1 MHYWHLVRLSA
12 TYLTAHLKMP
22 NFPLNFAAG
31 MFLPL
36 RLDAQSGVEKQS
48 RCSLLGW
55 RWFWPTTF
63 FSCSFGTGSA
73 QTRPDPAGLA
83 KTNRRPR
90 RPSIMAVIL
99 NGPSFR
105 DGQQLPINQLMVDV
119 QMVSYFEL
127 EIPSL
132 HEPSRED
139 MTAYIKRP
147 ANICLRSGELRIV
160 FKLCVEKEKKVWIIL
175 HLFFLKKKGSL
186 ANCKRIQISL
196 FSVAWKRNG
205 IVHQMQMLNAY
216 CACFGPRG

>member
-1 MHYWHLVRLSA
+1 
-12 TYLTAHLKMP
+12 MP
-22 NFPLNFAAG
+22 NFRSNFAAG

-36 RLDAQSGVEKQS
+36 RLDAQSGVETE
-48 RCSLLGW
+48 SLL
-55 RWFWPTTF
+55 FKLMMILAVDF

-147 ANICLRSGELRIV
+147 ANICLRSGELRTV
-160 FKLCVEKEKKVWIIL
+160 FKLCVEKERKV
-175 HLFFLKKKGSL
+175 
-186 ANCKRIQISL
+186 
-196 FSVAWKRNG
+196 
-205 IVHQMQMLNAY
+205 
-216 CACFGPRG
+216 